1 MASFFDRIRN
11 DHVFQ
16 KVMRVIQFLSAIIS
30 LGLFSSR
37 MYKVYRLVRSV
48 RNSSGAVEGIL
59 AAATLYTIITLLINL
74 CLKRGAPKFLRWLLI
89 FLDLVFVV
97 GFIVVAVLTRP
108 HGGLSSL
115 CATSRQRNDPNNRD
129 NALCKLPLAT
139 FGLAIFSTIL
149 HFITAVFHEARDHHR
164 NKKASQSAEEE
175 MKRSQ
180 DGLRN

>member
-1 MASFFDRIRN
+1 
-11 DHVFQ
+11 
-16 KVMRVIQFLSAIIS
+16 
-30 LGLFSSR
+30 

-139 FGLAIFSTIL
+139 FGLAIFST
-149 HFITAVFHEARDHHR
+149 
-164 NKKASQSAEEE
+164 
-175 MKRSQ
+175 
-180 DGLRN
+180 